1 MFLDQIVL
9 NVSKKKQKN
18 NGRIEGTSRRARAH
32 HLRKWHAH
40 MRARNAKSQK
50 LSSTK
55 QPCKRAS
62 TQMGGEIGA
71 HMVPDL
77 SVRRIQ
83 SPVWRPGGEY
93 IDAEG
98 VGCSGV

>member
-18 NGRIEGTSRRARAH
+18 NGRWHTTSKNGTPQ

-40 MRARNAKSQK
+40 IGARNAKSQK

-93 IDAEG
+93 IYAEG